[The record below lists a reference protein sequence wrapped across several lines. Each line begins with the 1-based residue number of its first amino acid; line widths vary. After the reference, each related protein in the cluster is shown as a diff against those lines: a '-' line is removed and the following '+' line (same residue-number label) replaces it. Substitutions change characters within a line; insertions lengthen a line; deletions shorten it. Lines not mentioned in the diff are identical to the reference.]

1 MILPLGPT
9 DPLTHCCGC
18 HLPKS
23 EPSDACT
30 IPLHPLF
37 GLVHLSMVPTA
48 DGQFDQVSTGLQVHD
63 ICPDRLCCDVDAST
77 LGISSEQWQ
86 PRSGDMLGIRCAG
99 IRAAACQTG
108 AHSVNFVCL
117 VHDVHVL
124 LGSLSC

>member
-1 MILPLGPT
+1 MVNLIRFQLDCKFMIYVRT
-9 DPLTHCCGC
+9 DFV
-18 HLPKS
+18 
-23 EPSDACT
+23 A
-30 IPLHPLF
+30 
-37 GLVHLSMVPTA
+37 
-48 DGQFDQVSTGLQVHD
+48 
-63 ICPDRLCCDVDAST
+63 DAST